1 MVPVFVDTGGWIAMA
16 VVRDRFHKQ
25 AASYYRKPSREK
37 VPLIT
42 SNYVLVE
49 TYIRIRYDDGH
60 AKALR
65 FHSLIQ
71 EAIKAGRLYLEWVTP
86 TIHQKAWDIF
96 EDYTDQVF
104 SFVDCTSFVIAG
116 DAGVKEVFG
125 FDQNF
130 STMGFILRPWGKRAY
145 IQQGRHG
152 WPPIG

>member
-25 AASYYRKPSREK
+25 AASCYRKLSREK

-104 SFVDCTSFVIAG
+104 SFVDCTSFVIAA

-130 STMGFILRPWGKRAY
+130 STMGFILRP
-145 IQQGRHG
+145 
-152 WPPIG
+152 